1 MSEQGYVG
9 LVLIEP
15 TDPTSATLVKIKS
28 VYVAKKTKYQHV
40 VLADLEIYG
49 RALIIDN
56 YIQSTENDEHLYHES
71 LVHPAMITHPNPE
84 KVLIIGGGEGA
95 TLREVL
101 KYSSVKEAVMVDI
114 DGELVEFAKKYLEV
128 MHKGSFYDPRAKVY
142 IMDGKKYLKEALSK
156 YFDIVIMD
164 LTDPYSSE
172 IAKDLYSEE
181 FFREIYRV
189 LKDDGIVVTQ
199 AGNSFFYT
207 EVYEWVYG
215 NIARVFP
222 ITMEYEAWVPSFG
235 YSCNF
240 IIGSK
245 KYDPKSLSLEE
256 VDERLRER
264 RVSTKYYSGRVHMAY
279 VYKPITK
286 PLKKKNRER

>member
-15 TDPTSATLVKIKS
+15 TDPTSATLVKIKN

-49 RALIIDN
+49 RSLIIDN

-142 IMDGKKYLKEALSK
+142 IMDGKKYLKEAPSK
-156 YFDIVIMD
+156 YFDVVIMD

-207 EVYEWVYG
+207 EVYEWVYN

-222 ITMEYEAWVPSFG
+222 ITMEYETWVPSFG

-240 IIGSK
+240 IMGSK
-245 KYDPKSLSLEE
+245 KHDPKSLSLEE
-256 VDERLRER
+256 VDKRLKER
-264 RVSTKYYSGRVHMAY
+264 RVSTRYYSGRVHMAY

-286 PLKKKNRER
+286 PLKKKE